1 MMRKTALWAVLL
13 AMAITPAAIATTTLS
28 LEGAYVEA
36 RSAQVFIG
44 GCVWNS
50 EAVTIGREAIM
61 AWRIEKG
68 QIDGIDVTG
77 LSVVAAIAGEAN
89 LAMEPDAPRRTVLY
103 VDEMANKVQ
112 REALAELY
120 TNRNA
125 RMFGNVIDVVAAP
138 ISFVDTAEGY
148 SVRAGREVELTATAL
163 HIDHKA
169 FEQCGDAQWYEP
181 FVPLQDSTLG
191 VTVEHS
197 YQGSALD
204 AQWSAPNTQSAFLGR
219 FSF

>member
-1 MMRKTALWAVLL
+1 MMRKTALWVVLL

-89 LAMEPDAPRRTVLY
+89 LAMEPDAPRRTMSELRDGVYGDDARLL
-103 VDEMANKVQ
+103 VDFE
-112 REALAELY
+112 
-120 TNRNA
+120 
-125 RMFGNVIDVVAAP
+125 
-138 ISFVDTAEGY
+138 
-148 SVRAGREVELTATAL
+148 VRDSSGRLVCRQS
-163 HIDHKA
+163 DYR
-169 FEQCGDAQWYEP
+169 YEN
-181 FVPLQDSTLG
+181 VPLPFGGRL
-191 VTVEHS
+191 
-197 YQGSALD
+197 AARR
-204 AQWSAPNTQSAFLGR
+204 AQHGTPARSPWY
-219 FSF
+219 